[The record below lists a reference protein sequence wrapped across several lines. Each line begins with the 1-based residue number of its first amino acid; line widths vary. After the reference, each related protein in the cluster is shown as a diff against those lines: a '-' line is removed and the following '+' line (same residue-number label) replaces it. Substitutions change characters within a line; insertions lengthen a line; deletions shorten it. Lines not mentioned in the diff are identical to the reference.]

1 MGIVSFEVPI
11 MSNHKLWAKID
22 DDKISFFTEDYLKAK
37 EPQLFATLEAW
48 RHNYKEYQQQ
58 VELSESK
65 VNVLREKGIRV
76 LLSSFLAL
84 KGKWH
89 WFTGSWHND
98 AFKLEGGAKQE
109 IERYGKYVVGFCALN
124 DRQKVVSST
133 ALTDEQQEIIN
144 ADFNG
149 YDTLLINAY
158 AGTGKTT
165 TLSAF
170 SKKRSSEKFIYLAFN
185 KSVADE
191 AKKIFSSNA
200 RTFHS
205 WALGFVR
212 RVYKTNETSNELTL
226 KDIIR
231 EVEILKAITE
241 KNKKQ
246 KSNNRKKGEIYKNAY
261 IIAAVIKEIFEGFCR
276 SSANS
281 VKEYVK
287 ENFYNDF
294 NNANGHFYLEHC
306 IELAD
311 IIEGLIQ
318 KMKNGEI
325 ECPHCAYLK
334 IFELELKRN
343 PNFRKEVED
352 NYDYIL
358 IDEAQDLNEVMISI
372 LSCLNVKRV
381 FVGDECQQIYAWN
394 GSVNAFQKIT
404 EDYTDKFRWKKLD
417 LTKSFRC
424 GQQPT
429 EYANKCIK
437 LIKKLKS
444 RMKAKNGIKTKLN
457 GDNNEQPL
465 MKPREGELDKKDILS
480 KAFLGRTNKSIFKK
494 ALKCIEEKK
503 KFYIERLKDKSEDGS
518 GSFKNFLNRLKNIGY
533 LKERKDKEIKD
544 AFIKSFNNFKQL
556 QKYAEDVHDIEL
568 LSQIAIVN
576 GKSSNYIEEI
586 VNKIQNACTT
596 KEKSQIV
603 LATAHTAKGLEFK
616 ECELADDFFECLNR
630 QLKEG
635 IISIEELNLFYVAIT
650 RAAEKVKGVMNIEE
664 KILKKVQ
671 DNYEVKFTSS
681 LTGIEKALKILESCE
696 NNLQNKLWVKIED
709 RYITFFSEA
718 YLFKHHFR
726 TWLDIKRKQA
736 EFCYFQ
742 RDISLS
748 EIPKKTLLRKGITVK
763 DYPSKKALEGKW
775 HWLTGGEKDAFVLN
789 KAIKERIQNEGR
801 VKIEI

>member
-1 MGIVSFEVPI
+1 MGIVSLEVAI
-11 MSNHKLWAKID
+11 MSNYKLWAKID
-22 DDKISFFTEDYLKAK
+22 NDKISFFTEDYLRAK

-48 RHNYKEYQQQ
+48 RHNYKKYQQQ
-58 VELSESK
+58 VKLSENK

-76 LLSSFLAL
+76 LSNPFLAL

-98 AFKLEGGAKQE
+98 AFKLEGEAKQE
-109 IERYGKYVVGFCALN
+109 IERYGKYVVNFCALD
-124 DRQKVVSST
+124 DRQKVINASCGST
-133 ALTDEQQEIIN
+133 ELTGEQQAIIN
-144 ADFNG
+144 TDFNG

-165 TLSAF
+165 TLSEF
-170 SKKRSSEKFIYLAFN
+170 SKRRSSERFIYLAFN

-191 AKKIFSSNA
+191 AEKIFSSNA

-212 RVYKTNETSNELTL
+212 RVYKTIKTSNELTL
-226 KDIIR
+226 KDITR
-231 EVEILKAITE
+231 EVEILKAMAE
-241 KNKKQ
+241 KNKDK
-246 KSNNRKKGEIYKNAY
+246 IYKNAY

-404 EDYTDKFRWKKLD
+404 EDYIGKFRWKKMD

-429 EYANKCIK
+429 KYANKCIK

-444 RMKAKNGIKTKLN
+444 RMKAKNRIKTELN

-465 MKPREGELDKKDILS
+465 MKPREGELAKKDILS

-681 LTGIEKALKILESCE
+681 LTGIEKAVKILENCE
-696 NNLQNKLWVKIED
+696 NTLQNKLWVKIED
-709 RYITFFSEA
+709 RYITFFSET

-736 EFCYFQ
+736 KFYYFQ
-742 RDISLS
+742 KDISLS
-748 EIPKKTLLRKGITVK
+748 ENQKKILLKKGITVN
-763 DYPSKKALEGKW
+763 DHPPKKALEGKW
-775 HWLTGGEKDAFVLN
+775 HWLTGGKKDAFVLN
-789 KAIKERIQNEGR
+789 KAIKEKIQDKGR
-801 VKIEI
+801 VKIEM